1 MKIVATGSAVP
12 DLIVGN
18 QELTGFLDTSDQ
30 WIRERTGIEQRR
42 IHQGDLEMLAAR
54 AAQNALAAAGLS
66 AGQLDLILC
75 SNVHS
80 RYLTPSLSSVVQGL
94 IGASCPCLDING
106 ACAGFVYA
114 LEIAAA
120 HLQSRRYQ
128 RILLLCAEEPT
139 RMVDWHDRST
149 CVLFGDAAAAAI
161 AVPEGEAPLFK
172 MGVVSNDQ
180 AIYAYHGPGNCP
192 YEKSDRRET
201 PLVMKGQEVYK
212 FAVQSSQ
219 ADIQYLCGQAGIGL
233 EQVDYFLLHQANARI
248 VEAVRSHLRQP
259 PEKFPSNVRRYGNTS
274 SAGLPLLLDEVNRQ
288 GKLQPGD
295 TVILSAF
302 GAGLT
307 TGSCLL
313 KW

>member
-1 MKIVATGSAVP
+1 MKILSTGSAVP
-12 DLIVGN
+12 ERIVVN
-18 QELTGFLDTSDQ
+18 QELSEFLDTSDQ

-42 IHQGDLEMLAAR
+42 IHEGNLEILAAR
-54 AAQNALAAAGLS
+54 AAQNALEAGGVS
-66 AGQLDLILC
+66 ADQLDLILC

-80 RYLTPSLSSVVQGL
+80 RYLTPSMSSVVQGL

-120 HLQSRRYQ
+120 HVHSGRYR

-149 CVLFGDAAAAAI
+149 CVLFGDAAAAAVVI
-161 AVPEGEAPLFK
+161 PDGEMPLFK
-172 MGVVSNDQ
+172 MGTVSNGQ

-201 PLVMKGQEVYK
+201 PMVMKGQEVYK

-219 ADIQYLCGQAGIGL
+219 EDIQYLCRQAGIGL
-233 EQVDYFLLHQANARI
+233 EQVDFFLLHQANARI

-259 PEKFPSNVRRYGNTS
+259 PEKFPSNIRLYGNTS

-288 GKLQPGD
+288 GKLQPGA
-295 TVILSAF
+295 VLVLSAF

-307 TGSCLL
+307 TGACLM